1 MIISQTDDACAAAAL
16 LRWTSLGLWRLHSE
30 WYSWWIQIWL
40 AETDVLNGF
49 HSLKARGATLG
60 YDNGSHRHGTN
71 CCHGHAATGAVTPQ
85 VRSRNYGSSQRN
97 PPTKKCWQGSK
108 RFRFK
113 HLKTCFCSSDPVMKP
128 RLKSIFWGYSW
139 CHEEIIW
146 PTFKPAGLHDSG
158 PGKHQQEELIVVY
171 GLPLQ
176 WNSSIGKEYIYIYI
190 W

>member
-128 RLKSIFWGYSW
+128 RLKSLFLGLQLVSWGNYLTNLQT
-139 CHEEIIW
+139 CRPARQW
-146 PTFKPAGLHDSG
+146 PRQTSAGRVDCSLWITFTM
-158 PGKHQQEELIVVY
+158 EFIN
-171 GLPLQ
+171 
-176 WNSSIGKEYIYIYI
+176 W
-190 W
+190 

>member
-128 RLKSIFWGYSW
+128 RLKSIFGV
-139 CHEEIIW
+139 
-146 PTFKPAGLHDSG
+146 TAGVMRKLFDQPSN
-158 PGKHQQEELIVVY
+158 
-171 GLPLQ
+171 LQ
-176 WNSSIGKEYIYIYI
+176 ACTTVAQANIGRKG
-190 W
+190 WL